1 MASLQRATVVAL
13 HGLTTISC
21 HVGVDI
27 LYRDYNAR
35 ERYGAPAGSWTSHL
49 RLMPTMQVGADGSSL
64 RSWLEMDICA
74 LVSGKP
80 RVNQTNDN
88 SDGAQR

>member
-1 MASLQRATVVAL
+1 MASLQSATVVSL
-13 HGLTTISC
+13 YGLTTISC

-35 ERYGAPAGSWTSHL
+35 ERYGAPARLCTSTL

-64 RSWLEMDICA
+64 RSWLEIDICA
-74 LVSGKP
+74 LGN
-80 RVNQTNDN
+80 R
-88 SDGAQR
+88 

>member
-1 MASLQRATVVAL
+1 MASLQSATVVSL

-35 ERYGAPAGSWTSHL
+35 ERYGAPAGSCTSSL
-49 RLMPTMQVGADGSSL
+49 RLMPTICKPHSIAFRGGGYPSSSKASM
-64 RSWLEMDICA
+64 R
-74 LVSGKP
+74 
-80 RVNQTNDN
+80 
-88 SDGAQR
+88 